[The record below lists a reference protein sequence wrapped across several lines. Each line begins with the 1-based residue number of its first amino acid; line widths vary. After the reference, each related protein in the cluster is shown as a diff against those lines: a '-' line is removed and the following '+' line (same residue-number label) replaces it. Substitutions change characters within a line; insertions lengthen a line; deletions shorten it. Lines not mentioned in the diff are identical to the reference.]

1 MNQSETIGSLA
12 GALAKAQGAIRFA
25 LRDSA
30 NPFFKSKYADLAS
43 VVEAIRDP
51 LSQNGLAWIQRI
63 HESQREEVRVETI
76 ILHDSGE
83 WISCGILTVPV
94 SKADAQGHGSALTYA
109 RRYSVSAAFG
119 VAADDDDGN
128 AAAKAAPPARPR
140 DTPTP
145 PVSEE
150 WSEEERQQAKQM
162 AYDFGDALVKN
173 GVTEDEAEA
182 QVKRYLGQVGD
193 GTFIAYSNRIASATV
208 RTVPK
213 SVMSPEVILEIMNA
227 TDLPNL
233 EQLYL
238 THYNEAKQASNKQ
251 MLKAIVSAKDQRKA
265 ELARKSQETSN
276 GSED

>member
-1 MNQSETIGSLA
+1 MNQSETIGALA

-25 LRDSA
+25 LKDSA

-51 LSQNGLAWIQRI
+51 LSQNGLSWIQRI
-63 HESQREEVRVETI
+63 HESQREEVRVETV

-83 WISCGILTVPV
+83 WFSCGILSVPV

-140 DTPTP
+140 DTPPP

-150 WSEEERQQAKQM
+150 WTDEERTLGKQM
-162 AYDFGDALVKN
+162 AYDLGDALVAN
-173 GVTEDEAEA
+173 GVSEDGAEE
-182 QVKRYLGQVGD
+182 QVKRYLAQIGD
-193 GTFIAYSNRIASATV
+193 VSFRAYSNRLASAAV
-208 RTVPK
+208 RVVPK
-213 SVMSPEVILEIMNA
+213 SMMDPAVILEIMNA

-238 THYNEAKQASNKQ
+238 SHYNEAKQAGNKQ

-265 ELARKSQETSN
+265 ELARKSQEASN
-276 GSED
+276 GSEG